1 MNKTVKFLQ
10 RYPLD
15 VPKKMYISRKY
26 NNPMKIIHTADWHLG
41 QTFFGYER
49 YREHKVFL
57 EWLCGVIQER
67 EVDLLLVAGDI
78 FDSPNPSAEAQ
89 RMFYS
94 FLTKV
99 TNDNPALQVI
109 LTAGNH
115 DSAARLEAPNPMLGV
130 FNTTV
135 SGIVHYVDGKIDHD
149 RMIVPLKN
157 GGCCLA
163 VPYLRF
169 NDLPEAENYSEG
181 VTLLYK
187 ELYNRAKDLGYSPI
201 IAMGHLQASGAT
213 VSVDDSSEYA
223 IIGGVDGID
232 AQFANNGI
240 IYTALGH
247 LHRAQHVPKREN
259 VRYSGAPL
267 PMSFA
272 ERNNTQSVTQV
283 VIENDDCRIEK
294 IIFDVPAKLTSITG
308 SSIEDVIAQFAQL
321 PDGDINTHSPYLEVN
336 VFVTTVDPTL
346 RQQIEEALEG
356 KSVRLARV
364 VAQSGNVQNVRLNA
378 PVTYDDFK
386 RKDPIEIMQDI
397 FMRKN
402 NGEEMPAHLL
412 EKLDEVI
419 KEVRNENI
427 GNQRL

>member
-1 MNKTVKFLQ
+1 
-10 RYPLD
+10 
-15 VPKKMYISRKY
+15 
-26 NNPMKIIHTADWHLG
+26 MKLIHTADWHLG

-49 YREHKVFL
+49 YREHNVFL
-57 EWLCGVIQER
+57 EWLCNVIKER
-67 EVDLLLVAGDI
+67 EVDLLLVAGDV
-78 FDSPNPSAEAQ
+78 FDSPNPSAQAQ
-89 RMFYS
+89 RIFYS
-94 FLTKV
+94 FLTRV

-109 LTAGNH
+109 ITAGNH

-135 SGIVHYVDGKIDHD
+135 SGIVHYTDGKLDYD

-181 VTLLYK
+181 VAQLYK
-187 ELYNRAKDLGYSPI
+187 ELYTRAQEQGYSPI
-201 IAMGHLQASGAT
+201 LAMGHLQASGAT

-223 IIGGVDGID
+223 IIGGLDGID
-232 AQFANNGI
+232 TQFANNGI
-240 IYTALGH
+240 VYTALGH
-247 LHRAQHVPKREN
+247 LHRAQHIPKKEN

-283 VIENDDCRIEK
+283 VVEGGNCEIERIV
-294 IIFDVPAKLTSITG
+294 FDVPVKLKSITATC
-308 SSIEDVIAQFAQL
+308 IEDAIRQFAQL
-321 PDGDINTHSPYLEVN
+321 PDGDIDERSPYLEVN
-336 VFVTTVDPTL
+336 VQVTAIDPTL

-364 VAQSGNVQNVRLNA
+364 IAQGCTAQAVRQNA

-386 RKDPIEIMQDI
+386 RKDPVEIMQDI
-397 FMRKN
+397 FRRKN
-402 NGEEMPAHLL
+402 NGEEMAQHLL
-412 EKLDEVI
+412 DKLNEVI

-427 GNQRL
+427 GNQGL